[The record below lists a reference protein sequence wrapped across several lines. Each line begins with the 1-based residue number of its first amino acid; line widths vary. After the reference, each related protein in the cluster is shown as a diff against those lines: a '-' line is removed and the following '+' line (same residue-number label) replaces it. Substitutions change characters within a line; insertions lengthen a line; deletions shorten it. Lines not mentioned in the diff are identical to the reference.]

1 MRQDGAPVAMRFVSL
16 FAGVGGFDLGLER
29 AGHECIAQVEIDKH
43 CRTVLD
49 KHWPDVPKHDDV
61 RTAIEFADTI
71 GLVGRTDLVCG
82 GFPCQDVSV
91 AGKRAG
97 LAGERTGLFWDALA
111 FTTHV
116 EARWLLLENVPGLLT
131 SNQGRDFGTILLAL
145 DDAGFCHLEWRVLDS
160 QFFGV
165 PQRRRRVFLVAST
178 SVPDRRPLL
187 AEWEGCGWDPAT
199 YREARQAAT
208 CDVEGGSAA
217 GFYSTAGSHGVNL
230 LPEQSPTVKVG
241 SGLGIPSPPAV
252 IAFNWQNGGGYGN
265 ANPGLG
271 ITEEGTGPL
280 STSQVPAVA
289 AWWDGGGIAPT
300 IDSSLASKGQMM
312 PDKGR
317 MFAVVAPTLSAS
329 NNPSR
334 SPQSAEVTAQVKAT
348 HDAVGVVRRL
358 TPIECERLQGF
369 PDDWTAGLADS
380 HRYKQMGNAVTV
392 NVAHYIGTL
401 LPDA

>member
-1 MRQDGAPVAMRFVSL
+1 MSAPRRRRRSSARRLFASDMKFVSL

-49 KHWPDVPKHDDV
+49 RHWPDIPKHNDV

-116 EARWLLLENVPGLLT
+116 QARWLLLENVPGLLT

-165 PQRRRRVFLVAST
+165 PQRRRRVFLIASA
-178 SVPDRRPLL
+178 SIPGRRPLL
-187 AEWEGCGWDPAT
+187 VEREGSVWDPAENRGAGSPPT
-199 YREARQAAT
+199 GAAT
-208 CDVEGGSAA
+208 GSSDQSRADSPVVVD
-217 GFYSTAGSHGVNL
+217 FRHSTINAMV
-230 LPEQSPTVKVG
+230 SPTLQAKN
-241 SGLGIPSPPAV
+241 SGGVSLNYLPGV
-252 IAFNWQNGGGYGN
+252 IQD
-265 ANPGLG
+265 
-271 ITEEGTGPL
+271 
-280 STSQVPAVA
+280 V
-289 AWWDGGGIAPT
+289 
-300 IDSSLASKGQMM
+300 
-312 PDKGR
+312 
-317 MFAVVAPTLSAS
+317 
-329 NNPSR
+329 
-334 SPQSAEVTAQVKAT
+334 
-348 HDAVGVVRRL
+348 
-358 TPIECERLQGF
+358 
-369 PDDWTAGLADS
+369 
-380 HRYKQMGNAVTV
+380 
-392 NVAHYIGTL
+392 
-401 LPDA
+401 

>member
-1 MRQDGAPVAMRFVSL
+1 MSAPRRRRRSSARRLFASDMKFVSL

-49 KHWPDVPKHDDV
+49 RHWPDIPKHNDV

-116 EARWLLLENVPGLLT
+116 QARWLLLENVPGLLT

-145 DDAGFCHLEWRVLDS
+145 DDAGLPHIEWKVLDS

-165 PQRRRRVFLVAST
+165 PQRRRRVFLVASAAH
-178 SVPDRRPLL
+178 PGRRPLL
-187 AEWEGCGWDPAT
+187 TEWEGCRWDPAA
-199 YREARQAAT
+199 YREAWQA
-208 CDVEGGSAA
+208 SARA
-217 GFYSTAGSHGVNL
+217 ASIGVG
-230 LPEQSPTVKVG
+230 TG
-241 SGLGIPSPPAV
+241 SGA

-271 ITEEGTGPL
+271 ITEDGTGPL

-289 AWWDGGGIAPT
+289 VDFRHTTLNATVTPTPQAKSTGGVSLNYLPGVLEVRHGSVDEVAQGHEPRGLRDMEAGGGVPH
-300 IDSSLASKGQMM
+300 
-312 PDKGR
+312 
-317 MFAVVAPTLSAS
+317 V
-329 NNPSR
+329 
-334 SPQSAEVTAQVKAT
+334 
-348 HDAVGVVRRL
+348 
-358 TPIECERLQGF
+358 ER
-369 PDDWTAGLADS
+369 
-380 HRYKQMGNAVTV
+380 
-392 NVAHYIGTL
+392 I
-401 LPDA
+401 